1 MIQELKEELLSLYQE
16 GSFRFECDD
25 DDFEKSVIAK
35 LPIKSP
41 TKYTCIAS
49 MYLWRGVTSKK
60 VAIFIVAGDL
70 TPPQRSRSI
79 FSVWT
84 LVYRTTNLLIEV
96 PKDGERK

>member
-49 MYLWRGVTSKK
+49 MYLWRDDSQDSKPRKLRFLLWREISLHRKGVAVFFPS
-60 VAIFIVAGDL
+60 G
-70 TPPQRSRSI
+70 P
-79 FSVWT
+79 
-84 LVYRTTNLLIEV
+84 
-96 PKDGERK
+96 